1 MTVLKGVRLYG
12 EGDPVDVLV
21 RDGQIAEIGEGLGG
35 DADERIDC
43 AGRILLPGFV
53 DLHTHLREPGR
64 EYAEDIETG
73 SAAAALGGYTAVFA
87 MANTEP
93 VADSVVVTDHVWHR
107 GQQVGLVDVHPVGA
121 VTVGLGGKQL
131 TEMGLMA
138 AGAGE
143 VRMFSDVGS
152 EILLDAV
159 RAAYPEALVAGFG
172 PDIAVLKGVGHPRQL
187 TDGWA
192 LTKAQGWQGVGHTRM
207 ATESA
212 VTPAGCH
219 PYAVGPAQCMVHN
232 GSFANHATIRRELR
246 AAGVP
251 FDSENDTEVGAR
263 FIAKLLSEGRDVE
276 GALKELCAVFDGFYT
291 LLVSNRDSFAV
302 VRDAIACKPAVIAE
316 TDDWVA
322 MGSEYRALAGLP
334 GVEKAKIWEPEPE
347 VVYAWS
353 R

>member
-1 MTVLKGVRLYG
+1 MCGIVGLHLRTPELYPQLGELLTGMLCEMGDRGSDSAGVAVY
-12 EGDPVDVLV
+12 GDPTWSPPGQGCVSVADLGSGLIDDV
-21 RDGQIAEIGEGLGG
+21 
-35 DADERIDC
+35 
-43 AGRILLPGFV
+43 AGV
-53 DLHTHLREPGR
+53 T
-64 EYAEDIETG
+64 
-73 SAAAALGGYTAVFA
+73 SAVGTALG
-87 MANTEP
+87 
-93 VADSVVVTDHVWHR
+93 
-107 GQQVGLVDVHPVGA
+107 
-121 VTVGLGGKQL
+121 
-131 TEMGLMA
+131 
-138 AGAGE
+138 
-143 VRMFSDVGS
+143 SDVGGV
-152 EILLDAV
+152 AV
-159 RAAYPEALVAGFG
+159 RGSYLLSADAGSEALLAAVRSVYPQALIAGFG
-172 PDIAVLKGVGHPRQL
+172 SDMAVLKGVGHPRQL
-187 TDGWA
+187 TDGWQ
-192 LTKAQGWQGVGHTRM
+192 LEKAQGWQGVGHTRM

-219 PYAVGPAQCMVHN
+219 PYAVGPEQCMVHN

-276 GALKELCAVFDGFYT
+276 TALKTLCATFDGFYT

-334 GVEKAKIWEPEPE
+334 GVEKARIWEPEPE
-347 VVYAWS
+347 VVYAWQ